1 MWRNPNRGTLRRV
14 IKTSEANSGYGNP
27 VCPPPS
33 QDCITYQ
40 RIHSTSN
47 TMVYKF
53 KLVSDEVSNFAREIE
68 IDSES
73 TFLQLRNAILESV
86 DFSKDE
92 LDSFFLC
99 EDDWSKQE
107 EITLED
113 MGSSSDQ
120 DIWLMEET
128 PIGELVED
136 EGQKM
141 IFEFDYMT
149 ERCFFM
155 ELKEIQPGRSLV
167 EPVCIFKKGKAPIQ
181 FQDTDDFEVKIDPTI
196 ADPLK
201 DELDIDFYGDTD
213 FNEDELADF
222 SDDLNLN

>member
-1 MWRNPNRGTLRRV
+1 
-14 IKTSEANSGYGNP
+14 
-27 VCPPPS
+27 
-33 QDCITYQ
+33 
-40 RIHSTSN
+40 
-47 TMVYKF
+47 MVYKF

-68 IDSES
+68 IDSDS

-99 EDDWSKQE
+99 EDDWSNQE

-141 IFEFDYMT
+141 IFEFDYLT

-167 EPVCIFKKGKAPIQ
+167 EPVCILKKGKAPIQ
-181 FQDTDDFEVKIDPTI
+181 FTDADEFEVKVDSVIN
-196 ADPLK
+196 DPLK
-201 DELDIDFYGDTD
+201 DDLDMDFYGDSD
-213 FNEDELADF
+213 FDEDELADF